1 MHSFFK
7 SLESGEESGKS
18 PESAAAANSA
28 SHGLR
33 LLSIDAL
40 RGLVM
45 IIMALDHVRD
55 FFHADAALFSPTD
68 LSRTTPVL
76 FFTRWITHYCL
87 PVFMFAAGMG
97 VYLYGRSRSR
107 GQLSRF
113 LWTRGLWFIA
123 LELTVMQF
131 AYNFS
136 FSLRFLI
143 LLLILWIFGIC
154 LLAMAALVYVPMRW
168 LAALSVAV
176 IVLHNCLD
184 GIRAQQFGAAAW
196 AWNLLHQPGVI
207 PVAGK
212 MALVTYTFLPWIAVM
227 AAGFCFG
234 RVFQMEPEA
243 RRRIMLRLGLAMTA
257 AFLALRAWNHY
268 GDPAPW
274 TPQKSALFTVLSFL
288 NCTKYPGSLD
298 FLLMTLGPAV
308 LVLAWFDRL
317 TFKPANPLVVFG
329 RVPMFYFILHFYLI
343 HILAVLGAWLRYGNS
358 AARFVFNPLP
368 SMGGPRELFPAN
380 FGYSLWTVSGV
391 WLLVL
396 VLLYPVCRWF
406 AKVKAT
412 RRDWWLS
419 YL

>member
-1 MHSFFK
+1 MHSFLK
-7 SLESGEESGKS
+7 SLESATIA
-18 PESAAAANSA
+18 SAAKPAQP
-28 SHGLR
+28 GTR
-33 LLSIDAL
+33 LLSVDAL

-45 IIMALDHVRD
+45 VIMALDHVRD
-55 FFHADAALFSPTD
+55 FFHADAMLFSPTD

-97 VYLYGRSRSR
+97 VYFYGRSRSR

-113 LWTRGLWFIA
+113 LWTRGLWFIV
-123 LELTVMQF
+123 LELTVMRF
-131 AYNFS
+131 AYNFN

-154 LLAMAALVYVPMRW
+154 MLAMAALVYVPMRW
-168 LAALSVAV
+168 LAALSVAA
-176 IVLHNCLD
+176 ILLHNCLD
-184 GIRAQQFGAAAW
+184 GIRAQQFGSAAC

-212 MALVTYTFLPWIAVM
+212 LALVTYTFLPWIAVM

-234 RVFQMEPEA
+234 RVFQMEPDA
-243 RRRIMLRLGLAMTA
+243 RRRIMLRLGLALTTA
-257 AFLALRAWNHY
+257 FIALRVWNHY

-274 TPQKSALFTVLSFL
+274 THQKSALFTVLSFL

-298 FLLMTLGPAV
+298 FLLMTLGPAL

-343 HILAVLGAWLRYGNS
+343 HVLAVLFAWLRYGS
-358 AARFVFNPLP
+358 AAAAFVFNPLP

-380 FGYSLWTVSGV
+380 FGYGLWTAYGV

-396 VLLYPVCRWF
+396 VLLYPGCRWF
-406 AKVKAT
+406 AGVKSR

>member
-1 MHSFFK
+1 MHSSLK
-7 SLESGEESGKS
+7 SLKFAT
-18 PESAAAANSA
+18 PA
-28 SHGLR
+28 SLAKPGTR

-45 IIMALDHVRD
+45 VIMALDHVRD
-55 FFHADAALFSPTD
+55 FFHADAMVFSATD
-68 LSRTTPVL
+68 LTRTTPVL

-97 VYLYGRSRSR
+97 VYLYGRGRPK
-107 GQLSRF
+107 GELSRF

-123 LELTVMQF
+123 LELTVMRF
-131 AYNFS
+131 AYNFN

-154 LLAMAALVYVPMRW
+154 MLAMAALVYLPVRW

-176 IVLHNCLD
+176 IVLHNSLD
-184 GIRAQQFGAAAW
+184 GVRAQQFGSAAW

-207 PVAGK
+207 PLAGK
-212 MALVTYTFLPWIAVM
+212 MALVTYTFLPWIGVM

-234 RVFQMEPEA
+234 RVFQLEPEA
-243 RRRIMLRLGLAMTA
+243 RRRVMIKLGLAMTTT
-257 AFLALRAWNHY
+257 FIALRAWNHY
-268 GDPAPW
+268 GDPVPW
-274 TPQKSALFTVLSFL
+274 THQKSALFTTLSFL

-298 FLLMTLGPAV
+298 FLLMTLGPAL

-317 TFKPANPLVVFG
+317 RFKAANPLVVFG

-343 HILAVLGAWLRYGNS
+343 HVLAVLAAWIRYGGS

-380 FGYSLWTVSGV
+380 FGYSLWAAYGV
-391 WLLVL
+391 WLMVV
-396 VLLYPVCRWF
+396 VLLCPVCRWF
-406 AKVKAT
+406 ANVKSR

>member
-1 MHSFFK
+1 MHSSLKPLDSQK
-7 SLESGEESGKS
+7 SATPAN
-18 PESAAAANSA
+18 PEKPANP
-28 SHGLR
+28 GTR

-55 FFHADAALFSPTD
+55 FFHADAMAFSPTD
-68 LSRTTPVL
+68 LSRTTPIL
-76 FFTRWITHYCL
+76 FLTRWITHFCL
-87 PVFMFAAGMG
+87 PVFVFAAGVG
-97 VYLYGRSRSR
+97 IFFYGRNRTK

-131 AYNFS
+131 AYNFN
-136 FSLRFLI
+136 FPWRYLI

-154 LLAMAALVYVPMRW
+154 LLAMAALVYLPVRW
-168 LAALSVAV
+168 LAVLSVAV
-176 IVLHNCLD
+176 VLLHNCLD
-184 GIRAQQFGAAAW
+184 GIPAAKFGPAAW
-196 AWNLLHQPGVI
+196 IWNLLHQPGVI

-212 MALVTYTFLPWIAVM
+212 LVLVTYTFLPWIGVM

-234 RVFQMEPEA
+234 RIFQLDQEA
-243 RRRIMLRLGLAMTA
+243 RRRTMLRFGLAMTI
-257 AFLALRAWNHY
+257 AFIALRALNHY
-268 GDPAPW
+268 GDPVPW
-274 TPQKSALFTVLSFL
+274 AHQKSAVFTALSFL
-288 NCTKYPGSLD
+288 NTTKYPGSLD
-298 FLLMTLGPAV
+298 FLLMTLGPAL

-317 TFKPANPLVVFG
+317 AFKAANPLIVFG
-329 RVPMFYFILHFYLI
+329 RVPMFYFVLHFYLI
-343 HILAVLGAWLRYGNS
+343 HVLAALAAYLRYGSS
-358 AARFVFNPLP
+358 ATRFVFNPLP
-368 SMGGPRELFPAN
+368 SMGGPTKLFPSP
-380 FGYSLWTVSGV
+380 FGYSLWVTYGV

-406 AKVKAT
+406 VNVKST

>member
-1 MHSFFK
+1 MQP
-7 SLESGEESGKS
+7 SLELLEAGKS
-18 PESAAAANSA
+18 ATPA
-28 SHGLR
+28 SLAKPGTR

-55 FFHADAALFSPTD
+55 FFHADAMVFSPTD
-68 LSRTTPVL
+68 LARTTPVL
-76 FFTRWITHYCL
+76 FFTRWMTHYCL

-97 VYLYGRSRSR
+97 VYLYGRSHSK
-107 GQLSRF
+107 GELSRF

-123 LELTVMQF
+123 LELTVMRF
-131 AYNFS
+131 AYNFN

-154 LLAMAALVYVPMRW
+154 LLAMAVLVYVPMRW

-184 GIRAQQFGAAAW
+184 TLRAQQFGPAAW

-207 PVAGK
+207 PLAGK

-234 RVFQMEPEA
+234 RVFQLEPAA
-243 RRRIMLRLGLAMTA
+243 RRRIMLRLGLAMTI
-257 AFLALRAWNHY
+257 AFIALRALNHY

-274 TPQKSALFTVLSFL
+274 AHQKSALFTVLSFL
-288 NCTKYPGSLD
+288 NCSKYPGSLD
-298 FLLMTLGPAV
+298 FLLMTLGPAL

-317 TFKPANPLVVFG
+317 KFKAPNPLVVFG

-343 HILAVLGAWLRYGNS
+343 HVLAVLAAYLRYGSS

-380 FGYSLWTVSGV
+380 FGYSLWTVYGV

-406 AKVKAT
+406 ANVKAT

>member
-1 MHSFFK
+1 MPSSLK
-7 SLESGEESGKS
+7 SLESEKS
-18 PESAAAANSA
+18 PESATPANSA
-28 SHGLR
+28 SPGTR

-45 IIMALDHVRD
+45 VIMALDHVRD
-55 FFHADAALFSPTD
+55 FFHADVMVFSPTD
-68 LSRTTPVL
+68 LSRTTTIL

-97 VYLYGRSRSR
+97 VYLYGRSRTR
-107 GQLSRF
+107 GELSRF

-123 LELTVMQF
+123 LELTVMRF
-131 AYNFS
+131 AYNFN
-136 FSLRFLI
+136 FSLRFLL

-154 LLAMAALVYVPMRW
+154 MIAMAAFIYVPMRW

-184 GIRAQQFGAAAW
+184 GIRAQHFGSAAW

-212 MALVTYTFLPWIAVM
+212 PALVTYTFLPWIAVM

-234 RVFQMEPEA
+234 RVFEQEPTE
-243 RRRIMLRLGLAMTA
+243 RRSVMLRLGLAMTIL
-257 AFLALRAWNHY
+257 FIALRALNHY

-274 TPQKSALFTVLSFL
+274 TPQKSALFTALSFL

-298 FLLMTLGPAV
+298 FLLMTLGPAL

-317 TFKPANPLVVFG
+317 AFKPANPLVVFG

-343 HILAVLGAWLRYGNS
+343 HVLAVLAAWLRYGSS
-358 AARFVFNPLP
+358 AAGFIFNPLP
-368 SMGGPRELFPAN
+368 SMGGPRALFPAN
-380 FGYSLWTVSGV
+380 FGYSLWTAYGV

-406 AKVKAT
+406 AGVKSR

>member
-1 MHSFFK
+1 MQP
-7 SLESGEESGKS
+7 SLELLEAGKS
-18 PESAAAANSA
+18 ATPA
-28 SHGLR
+28 SLAKPGTR

-55 FFHADAALFSPTD
+55 FFHADAMVFSPTD
-68 LSRTTPVL
+68 LARTTPVL
-76 FFTRWITHYCL
+76 FFTRWMTHYCL

-97 VYLYGRSRSR
+97 VYLYGRSHSK
-107 GQLSRF
+107 GELSRF

-123 LELTVMQF
+123 LELTVMRF
-131 AYNFS
+131 AYNFN

-154 LLAMAALVYVPMRW
+154 LLAMAVLVYVPMRW

-184 GIRAQQFGAAAW
+184 TLRAQQFGPAAW

-207 PVAGK
+207 PLAGK

-234 RVFQMEPEA
+234 RVFQLEPAA
-243 RRRIMLRLGLAMTA
+243 RRRIMLRLGLAMTI
-257 AFLALRAWNHY
+257 AFIALRALNHY

-274 TPQKSALFTVLSFL
+274 AHQKSALFTVLSFL
-288 NCTKYPGSLD
+288 NCSKYPGSLD
-298 FLLMTLGPAV
+298 FLLMTLGPAL

-343 HILAVLGAWLRYGNS
+343 HVLAVLAAYLRYGSS

-380 FGYSLWTVSGV
+380 FGYSLWTVYGV
-391 WLLVL
+391 WLLVV

-406 AKVKAT
+406 ANVKSR

>member
-1 MHSFFK
+1 MPSSSLK
-7 SLESGEESGKS
+7 SLESPTPADLVNPVGAGT
-18 PESAAAANSA
+18 
-28 SHGLR
+28 R

-55 FFHADAALFSPTD
+55 FFHASAAVFSPTD
-68 LSRTTPVL
+68 LNRTTPIL
-76 FFTRWITHYCL
+76 FFTRWITHFCL
-87 PVFMFAAGMG
+87 PVFMFLAGTG
-97 VYLYGRSRSR
+97 VYFYGRNRAK

-131 AYNFS
+131 AYNFN
-136 FSLRFLI
+136 FSWRFLI

-154 LLAMAALVYVPMRW
+154 MLAMAALVYVPVRW
-168 LAALSVAV
+168 LAVLSVAV
-176 IVLHNCLD
+176 MLLHNCLD
-184 GIRAQQFGAAAW
+184 GIRAQQFGSAAW
-196 AWNLLHQPGVI
+196 TWNLLHQPGVI

-212 MALVTYTFLPWIAVM
+212 LVLVTYTFLPWIGVM

-234 RVFQMEPEA
+234 RIFQLDAEP
-243 RRRIMLRLGLAMTA
+243 RRRLMLRLGLAMSI
-257 AFLALRAWNHY
+257 AFVALRVVNHY

-274 TPQKSALFTVLSFL
+274 SHQKSAVFTVLSFL

-298 FLLMTLGPAV
+298 FLLMTLGPAL
-308 LVLAWFDRL
+308 LVLAWFDRR
-317 TFKPANPLVVFG
+317 TFSAANPLIVFG
-329 RVPMFYFILHFYLI
+329 RVPMFYFVLHFYLI
-343 HILAVLGAWLRYGNS
+343 HVLAVLAAWLRYGS
-358 AARFVFNPLP
+358 SVARFVFNPLP
-368 SMGGPRELFPAN
+368 SMGGPAKLFPSP
-380 FGYSLWTVSGV
+380 FGYSLWTTYGV

-406 AKVKAT
+406 ANVKSR

>member
-1 MHSFFK
+1 MHSSLK
-7 SLESGEESGKS
+7 SLESATAES
-18 PESAAAANSA
+18 SAKLAGPGA
-28 SHGLR
+28 R

-55 FFHADAALFSPTD
+55 FFHADSMLFSPTD
-68 LSRTTPVL
+68 LSRTTPIL
-76 FFTRWITHYCL
+76 FFTRWITHFCL

-97 VYLYGRSRSR
+97 VYLYGRNRKK

-123 LELTVMQF
+123 LELTVMQL
-131 AYNFS
+131 AYNFN
-136 FSLRFLI
+136 FSWRFLM

-154 LLAMAALVYVPMRW
+154 MLAMAALVYVPLRW

-184 GIRAQQFGAAAW
+184 GIAAAKFGSAAW
-196 AWNLLHQPGVI
+196 VWNLLHQPGVI

-212 MALVTYTFLPWIAVM
+212 LVLVTYTFLPWIGVM

-234 RVFQMEPEA
+234 RIFQLDTQV
-243 RRRIMLRLGLAMTA
+243 RRRTMLRFGLAMTI
-257 AFLALRAWNHY
+257 AFIALRAVNHY

-274 TPQKSALFTVLSFL
+274 AHQKSALFTVLAFL

-298 FLLMTLGPAV
+298 FMLMTLGPAL
-308 LVLAWFDRL
+308 LVLAWFDRSR
-317 TFKPANPLVVFG
+317 FSPANPLIVFG

-343 HILAVLGAWLRYGNS
+343 HALAVLAAWLRYGSS

-368 SMGGPRELFPAN
+368 SMGGPAKLFPSP
-380 FGYSLWTVSGV
+380 FGYSLWTTYGV

-406 AKVKAT
+406 AKVKST

>member
-1 MHSFFK
+1 MDQFSK
-7 SLESGEESGKS
+7 PGT
-18 PESAAAANSA
+18 
-28 SHGLR
+28 R

-45 IIMALDHVRD
+45 IVMALDHVRD
-55 FFHADAALFSPTD
+55 FFHADAMLFSPTD
-68 LSRTTPVL
+68 LTRTTAVL

-87 PVFMFAAGMG
+87 PVFMFAAGLG
-97 VYLYGRSRSR
+97 VYLYGRSRNK

-131 AYNFS
+131 GYNFN

-154 LLAMAALVYVPMRW
+154 LLAMAALVYVPVRW
-168 LAALSVAV
+168 LAVLSVAV

-184 GIRAQQFGAAAW
+184 GIRAQQFGSAAW

-212 MALVTYTFLPWIAVM
+212 LVLVTYTFLPWIGVM

-234 RVFQMEPEA
+234 RVFQMEAEA
-243 RRRIMLRLGLAMTA
+243 RRRIMLRLGLAMTV
-257 AFLALRAWNHY
+257 AFIALRAWNHY

-274 TPQKSALFTVLSFL
+274 EHQKSALFTALSFL

-298 FLLMTLGPAV
+298 FLLMTLGPA
-308 LVLAWFDRL
+308 LLALAWFDRL
-317 TFKPANPLVVFG
+317 VFKPANPLVVFG
-329 RVPMFYFILHFYLI
+329 RVPMFYFVLHFYLI
-343 HILAVLGAWLRYGNS
+343 HILAVLGALLRYGK
-358 AARFVFNPLP
+358 AAAGFIFNPLP
-368 SMGGPRELFPAN
+368 SMGGPRELFPPN
-380 FGYSLWTVSGV
+380 FGYSLWTVYGV

-406 AKVKAT
+406 ANVKAT

>member
-1 MHSFFK
+1 M
-7 SLESGEESGKS
+7 
-18 PESAAAANSA
+18 
-28 SHGLR
+28 
-33 LLSIDAL
+33 SIDAL

-55 FFHADAALFSPTD
+55 FFHADAMLFSPTD
-68 LSRTTPVL
+68 LSRTTPIL

-97 VYLYGRSRSR
+97 VFFYGRSHSR

-131 AYNFS
+131 AYNFN
-136 FSLRFLI
+136 FSPRFLI

-154 LLAMAALVYVPMRW
+154 MIAMSALVYVPMRW

-176 IVLHNCLD
+176 IFLHNCLD
-184 GIRAQQFGAAAW
+184 GTRAAQFGSGAW
-196 AWNLLHQPGVI
+196 AWNLLHQPGII

-212 MALVTYTFLPWIAVM
+212 LVLVTYTFLPWIAVM

-234 RVFQMEPEA
+234 RVFQLEPEA
-243 RRRIMLRLGLAMTA
+243 RRRTMLRLGLALTTA
-257 AFLALRAWNHY
+257 FIALRAWNHY

-274 TPQKSALFTVLSFL
+274 THQRSALFTVLSFL

-298 FLLMTLGPAV
+298 FLLMTLGPAL

-329 RVPMFYFILHFYLI
+329 RVPMFYFILHFYVI
-343 HILAVLGAWLRYGNS
+343 HVLAVLGAWLRYGSS
-358 AARFVFNPLP
+358 AARFIFNPLP
-368 SMGGPRELFPAN
+368 SMGGPRALFPPN
-380 FGYSLWTVSGV
+380 FGYSLWAVYGV

-396 VLLYPVCRWF
+396 VLLYPICRWF
-406 AKVKAT
+406 ANVKST